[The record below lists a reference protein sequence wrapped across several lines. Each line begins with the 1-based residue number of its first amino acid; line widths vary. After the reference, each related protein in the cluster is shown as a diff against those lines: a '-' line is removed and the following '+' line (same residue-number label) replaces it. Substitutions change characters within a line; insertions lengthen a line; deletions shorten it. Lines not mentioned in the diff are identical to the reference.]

1 MSNARR
7 MMVMVAALVAATA
20 VVVGALLVVNADS
33 GLAGCTMVS
42 GFGWM
47 APLLLG
53 SVLGGAAWA
62 LLAQRRSGHQG
73 SPDYDAVPCGTCG
86 REVLGQWR
94 MCPYCGA
101 MLDRSS
107 RHDAAGDA

>member
-1 MSNARR
+1 MKNARR
-7 MMVMVAALVAATA
+7 TIGTVVALVATVT
-20 VVVGALLVVNADS
+20 VVVGALLLVNADS

-53 SVLGGAAWA
+53 SVLGGATWA
-62 LLAQRRSGHQG
+62 LLAQRRSDQQSRGG
-73 SPDYDAVPCGTCG
+73 YEAVPCTTCG

-101 MLDRSS
+101 MLVRDSG
-107 RHDAAGDA
+107 HEPAGDA